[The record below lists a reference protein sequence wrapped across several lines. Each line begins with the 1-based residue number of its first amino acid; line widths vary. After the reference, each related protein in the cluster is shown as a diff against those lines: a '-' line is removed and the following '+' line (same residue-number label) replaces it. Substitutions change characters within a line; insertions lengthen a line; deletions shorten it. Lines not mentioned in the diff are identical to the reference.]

1 MKITRSQLRQL
12 IVESM
17 GDDYSY
23 DDYGSGIMQKS
34 NLRRSRR
41 GTSREEAGEYR
52 QRFNLP
58 KPEVRLSNNA
68 SLALQ
73 RFGYPWQEYGSTM
86 SMLEKMHG
94 EVVGFN
100 LETGVVT
107 FYNRETGQETTK
119 NIHEMLK
126 WK

>member
-1 MKITRSQLRQL
+1 MKITRNQLRQL
-12 IVESM
+12 IIESM

-23 DDYGSGIMQKS
+23 DDYGSDIMQKS

-68 SLALQ
+68 SNALQ
-73 RFGYPWQEYGSTM
+73 RFGYPWRVHGPAMAELEASYGD
-86 SMLEKMHG
+86 
-94 EVVGFN
+94 VVGYN
-100 LETGVVT
+100 LETGNIT
-107 FYNRETGQETTK
+107 FYDMQTGKETEM
-119 NIHEMLK
+119 NIHMVLK
-126 WK
+126 

>member
-1 MKITRSQLRQL
+1 MKITRNQLRQL
-12 IVESM
+12 IIESM

-41 GTSREEAGEYR
+41 GTSREESGEYR
-52 QRFNLP
+52 PRFDLP
-58 KPEVRLSNNA
+58 APEVKLSNNA

-73 RFGYPWQEYGSTM
+73 RFGYPWQEFGSTM

-94 EVVGFN
+94 EVVGFSM
-100 LETGVVT
+100 ETGDIT
-107 FYNRETGQETTK
+107 FYNRATGQEVIE
-119 NIHEMLK
+119 NIHEVLR
-126 WK
+126 